1 MHHVTYFE
9 NGIRKESEFIGSPAE
24 IRGRL
29 TAEGKVVLAVKKPST
44 LFKPKAKRK
53 ELAAVLVAVGD
64 LLQAGVPLSKTL
76 ETTIQSLPR
85 GSSLINILNAIKI
98 AVQQGRELSSAM
110 SSYHSIFGSTTIS
123 MIQAGEKSGRLA
135 EGLLGAALYIKNIE
149 ESQNEMK
156 NTLSYPML
164 IFVISIIAL
173 VVNTQFV
180 IPKILASSLFKTA
193 LKGES
198 NFFIQALSA
207 LSHIVPITFVV
218 LFIVVVVV
226 AILYKSKQEEMERL
240 LLAVPLIRELFFYQG
255 FYVAFFSM
263 SKLMETGIQ
272 LTPALEIVQD
282 TSRTIAIRT
291 EFANAIKKVK
301 EGESFSYG
309 FTCLNPI
316 EKTMLDVAQ
325 NSNRVTENLALVAD
339 RFYRAYME
347 KVKAL
352 GPKVYAFALIFAG
365 GIFLLMVMGIMIPYS
380 KLLGGLRG

>member
-1 MHHVTYFE
+1 MHQVIYYDKGE
-9 NGIRKESEFIGSPAE
+9 RKEAEFIGTPAE
-24 IRGRL
+24 IRERL
-29 TAEGKVVLAVKKPST
+29 TTEGKVVLSVKKPCV
-44 LFKPKAKRK
+44 LFQPKAKRK

-64 LLQAGVPLSKTL
+64 LLQAGVSLTKTL

-110 SSYHSIFGSTTIS
+110 SNYHAVFGSTTIS

-135 EGLLGAALYIKNIE
+135 ESLLGAAQYITNIE
-149 ESQNEMK
+149 ESRNEMK
-156 NTLSYPML
+156 NTLSYPMVV
-164 IFVISIIAL
+164 FVISIIAL

-180 IPKILASSLFKTA
+180 IPKILASALFKTA

-207 LSHIVPITFVV
+207 LSRIVPLTFAL
-218 LFIVVVVV
+218 LFAIVVAV
-226 AILYKSKQEEMERL
+226 AVLYKSRQEEMERL
-240 LLAVPLIRELFFYQG
+240 LLSVPLIRELLFYQG

-282 TSRTIAIRT
+282 TSSTIAIRT

-339 RFYRAYME
+339 RFYRGYME

-352 GPKVYAFALIFAG
+352 GPKVYAFSLIFAG
-365 GIFLLMVMGIMIPYS
+365 GIFLLMVLGIMIPYS

>member
-1 MHHVTYFE
+1 MHQVTYFDK
-9 NGIRKESEFIGSPAE
+9 GVRKEAEFIGSAAE
-24 IRGRL
+24 IRERL
-29 TAEGKVVLAVKKPST
+29 IAEGKVVLSIKKPLT
-44 LFKPKAKRK
+44 LFQPKAKRK

-76 ETTIQSLPR
+76 ETTMQSLPR
-85 GSSLINILNAIKI
+85 GSSLITILNAIKT

-110 SSYHSIFGSTTIS
+110 TAYHSVFGSTTIS

-135 EGLLGAALYIKNIE
+135 ESLLGAAQYITNIE

-156 NTLSYPML
+156 KTLSYPL
-164 IFVISIIAL
+164 VIFVVSVIAL
-173 VVNTQFV
+173 VVNTQVV
-180 IPKILASSLFKTA
+180 IPKILASQLFKTA
-193 LKGES
+193 LKGQT

-207 LSHIVPITFVV
+207 LSHIVPAVFATLAVV
-218 LFIVVVVV
+218 AVVV
-226 AILYKSKQEEMERL
+226 AILYKSRQQEIEKL
-240 LLAVPLIRELFFYQG
+240 LLSVPLIRELFFYQG

-263 SKLMETGIQ
+263 AKLMETGIQ

-291 EFANAIKKVK
+291 EFDNAIKKVK

-325 NSNRVTENLALVAD
+325 NSNRVTENLGLVAD
-339 RFYRAYME
+339 RFYRGYME

-380 KLLGGLRG
+380 KLLGGLHG